1 MVVYMEIKKL
11 FGEYLSQKRKQ
22 RKLSMRLFAK
32 KLGVS
37 FSYLSSIESGQRQA
51 PKYEILQKMVEILG
65 LTEIEKSFFYDY
77 AALSNNKG
85 TIPPDIIE
93 YVNNNKII
101 RDIIRAARDGK
112 IPQRDIK
119 MFWEHHFC

>member
-32 KLGVS
+32 KLGIS

-51 PKYEILQKMVEILG
+51 PKYEILQKMVEILE
-65 LTEIEKSFFYDY
+65 LTEKFF
-77 AALSNNKG
+77 L
-85 TIPPDIIE
+85 
-93 YVNNNKII
+93 
-101 RDIIRAARDGK
+101 
-112 IPQRDIK
+112 
-119 MFWEHHFC
+119 